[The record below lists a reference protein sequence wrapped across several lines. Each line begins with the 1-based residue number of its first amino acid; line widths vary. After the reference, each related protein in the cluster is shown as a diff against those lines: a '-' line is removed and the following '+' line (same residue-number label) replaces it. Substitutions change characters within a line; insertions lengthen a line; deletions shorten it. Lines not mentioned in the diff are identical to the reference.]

1 MMNSFNLVVGKVV
14 SNHVILVVFIGK
26 HLNKMSICSGV
37 GCKNAQQNICIFA
50 FMHSILT
57 FSIPISCLI

>member
-14 SNHVILVVFIGK
+14 SNHLILVVFIGK

-50 FMHSILT
+50 FMHSI
-57 FSIPISCLI
+57 

>member
-14 SNHVILVVFIGK
+14 SNHLVVFIWK

-50 FMHSILT
+50 FMHSI
-57 FSIPISCLI
+57 